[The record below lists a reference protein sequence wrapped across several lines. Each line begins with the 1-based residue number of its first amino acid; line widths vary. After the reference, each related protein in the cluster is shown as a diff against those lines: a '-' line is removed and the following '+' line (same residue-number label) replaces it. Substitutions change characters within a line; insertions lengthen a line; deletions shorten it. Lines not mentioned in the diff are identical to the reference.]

1 MVRLAAA
8 TTLSQV
14 RRVRFVAVVLVVALA
29 AGCGSEKPKT
39 TTDWANGVCTAI
51 TTWRDSTKSAADSVA
66 SGGISKDSLQ
76 SAADDAK
83 SATETLESD
92 LKDLG
97 KPNTP
102 AGQQAKDSVDQL
114 TSELKTDADTIK
126 AAVDAVS
133 GVRGVVTAAT
143 TVSTTLITA
152 GNQISTTF
160 KGLHQLSADAKRELQ
175 TAFQQSSACQQ
186 LSGTG
191 SGPSPT
197 TT

>member
-1 MVRLAAA
+1 
-8 TTLSQV
+8 V
-14 RRVRFVAVVLVVALA
+14 RRLRFVAVVLVVALA

-51 TTWRDSTKSAADSVA
+51 TTWRDATKSAADSVA
-66 SGGISKDSLQ
+66 SGGISKDTLQ

-114 TSELKTDADTIK
+114 TSELKTDANTIK

-133 GVRGVVTAAT
+133 GVSGVVTATT
-143 TVSTTLITA
+143 TVSTTLVTA

-160 KGLHQLSADAKRELQ
+160 KGLQQLSADTKGELQ

-191 SGPSPT
+191 TGSSPT

>member
-1 MVRLAAA
+1 MRRL
-8 TTLSQV
+8 
-14 RRVRFVAVVLVVALA
+14 RFVVVVLVVALA
-29 AGCGSEKPKT
+29 AGCSSKKPKST
-39 TTDWANGVCTAI
+39 ADWANGVCTAI
-51 TTWRDSTKSAADSVA
+51 TTWKDSTKSAADSVA
-66 SGGISKDSLQ
+66 SGGISKDSLH
-76 SAADDAK
+76 SAADDAR

-126 AAVDAVS
+126 AATSAVS
-133 GVRGVVTAAT
+133 GVSGVVTAAT
-143 TVSTTLITA
+143 TVSTTLVTA

-160 KGLHQLSADAKRELQ
+160 KGLQQLSADAKGELQ

-186 LSGTG
+186 LSGGGTG
-191 SGPSPT
+191 SSPT